1 MNDSVNEIENNDDMI
16 NNKKTIPSE
25 SFVYKKK
32 IIGRTSNNNGK

>member
-1 MNDSVNEIENNDDMI
+1 MI

-32 IIGRTSNNNGK
+32 IIGSTSNNNGK